1 MNFTRLI
8 PTLSL
13 KDGRII
19 KTVRFDAYR
28 DVGHPK
34 TMGKV
39 FDSQDV
45 DELILADITASQEA
59 REPDWD
65 AISQFAEECSMPLTI
80 GGGVRTVDHIRRLL
94 QIGADKVTINSAAV
108 KQPAFLTQASSMFG
122 SQCIVV
128 SIDTAITRPGAYEV
142 MIEGGATPTDL
153 DPVGWARECERLG
166 AGEILITSID
176 RDGTM
181 EGYDLALVEA
191 VSSAVNIPV
200 IANGG
205 AGLLLD
211 LIDAATK
218 THASA
223 VACSSLFHFSDNK
236 PIKAKAFMQ
245 DHGLSVRPIS

>member
-1 MNFTRLI
+1 MSFIRLI

-19 KTVRFDAYR
+19 KTIRFDEFR

-45 DELILADITASQEA
+45 DELIFTDITATQEH
-59 REPDWD
+59 REPDWES
-65 AISQFAEECSMPLTI
+65 IKMFAEECAMPLTI
-80 GGGVRTVDHIRRLL
+80 GGGIKTVEHIRRML

-108 KQPAFLTQASSMFG
+108 EDPAFVTRASTMFG

-128 SIDTAITRPGAYEV
+128 SIDAVACRRGDYEV
-142 MIEGGATPTDL
+142 MIEGGAAATGRDA
-153 DPVGWARECERLG
+153 VSWASECERLG

-181 EGYDLALVEA
+181 QGYDLDLVNAVASA
-191 VSSAVNIPV
+191 VSIPV

-205 AGLLLD
+205 AGLLVD

-218 THASA
+218 TRASA

-236 PIKAKAFMQ
+236 PIKAKAFLQ
-245 DHGLSVRPIS
+245 DHGVNVRPI

>member
-1 MNFTRLI
+1 MSFVRLI
-8 PTLSL
+8 PTLAL

-19 KTVRFDAYR
+19 KTVRFDEFR

-45 DELILADITASQEA
+45 DELIFTDITASQEG
-59 REPDWD
+59 REPDWES
-65 AISQFAEECSMPLTI
+65 IRLFAEECAMPLTI
-80 GGGVRTVDHIRRLL
+80 GGGVKSVEHIRKLL

-108 KQPAFLTQASSMFG
+108 KDPTFVTRASTMFG
-122 SQCIVV
+122 SQCIVI
-128 SIDTAITRPGAYEV
+128 SIDAAARRQGAYEV
-142 MIEGGATPTDL
+142 MIEGGATATGR
-153 DPVGWARECERLG
+153 DPVGWAKECEKLG

-181 EGYDLALVEA
+181 QGYDLELIGMVANA
-191 VSSAVNIPV
+191 VTIPV

-205 AGLLLD
+205 AGLLVD

-218 THASA
+218 TGASA

-236 PIKAKAFMQ
+236 PIKAKAFLQ
-245 DHGLSVRPIS
+245 DHGISVRPI